1 MKQAKQVQ
9 MKIRV
14 THDAHEWLQRQAEK
28 QARSMNYIVMAIIS
42 ERMKQEAL
50 PVTATRHN

>member
-14 THDAHEWLQRQAEK
+14 THDAHGWLQRQAEK
-28 QARSMNYIVMAIIS
+28 HARSMNYIVMAIIS
-42 ERMKQEAL
+42 DRMKQEA
-50 PVTATRHN
+50 AK